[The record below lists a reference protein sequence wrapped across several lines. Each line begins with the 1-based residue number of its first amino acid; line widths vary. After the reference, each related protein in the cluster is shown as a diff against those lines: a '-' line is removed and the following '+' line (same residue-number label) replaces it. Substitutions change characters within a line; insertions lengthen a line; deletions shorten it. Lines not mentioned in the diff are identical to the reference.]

1 MQHLVCW
8 TLMGMR
14 TTGGRE
20 VWYQLGSFD
29 SESRAAEAAA
39 SSYWSSQG
47 LQNVSVVPYYRV
59 DSVSPS
65 RAVESVENA
74 SRSARTAEGKV
85 THTAV

>member
-1 MQHLVCW
+1 
-8 TLMGMR
+8 MGMR

-39 SSYWSSQG
+39 SSYWSNQG

-65 RAVESVENA
+65 RSVESVENA
-74 SRSARTAEGKV
+74 NRGARTAEGKV